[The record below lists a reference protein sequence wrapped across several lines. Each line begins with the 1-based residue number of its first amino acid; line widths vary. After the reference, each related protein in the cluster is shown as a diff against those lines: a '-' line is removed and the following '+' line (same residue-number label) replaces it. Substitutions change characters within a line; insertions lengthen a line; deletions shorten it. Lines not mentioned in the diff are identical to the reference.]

1 MENKFFFYE
10 DKRDS
15 LSLYFTGLMYLVV
28 RYHLLGQET
37 KQVNKKWADQLYKDE
52 YNEFVECREE
62 MDIWVSILVST
73 SRLNL

>member
-1 MENKFFFYE
+1 MKEVVIFCKYLADKINLLFDMRWKISFFFYE

-37 KQVNKKWADQLYKDE
+37 KQVNKK
-52 YNEFVECREE
+52 
-62 MDIWVSILVST
+62 
-73 SRLNL
+73 

>member
-1 MENKFFFYE
+1 MKEVVIFCKYLADKINLLFDMRWKISFFYE

-37 KQVNKKWADQLYKDE
+37 KQVNKK
-52 YNEFVECREE
+52 
-62 MDIWVSILVST
+62 M
-73 SRLNL
+73 SRSAL